1 MKIRQ
6 SPDRSNKR
14 SKLSPETDS
23 DRIITLTQK
32 KVKARLFEKTNLRNK
47 KALNKLK
54 SNDDS
59 PEEKILVTIQV
70 QKPQTPYSLTP
81 KILKKKEKE
90 EWKKVKIYNERIF
103 LRKRNMSLL
112 PQKVHAPVTFLT
124 TRVFQPHYWIFS
136 SLGGY
141 KEMVNAFFRA
151 LCKLAFGDDSFL

>member
-14 SKLSPETDS
+14 LKLSPETDS

-59 PEEKILVTIQV
+59 PEEKNFGNHSGSEASDTLFIDVKNSKQKRKRGMKENQDISREDIFEKAKYVTITSESVCSSGLSFHQSFS
-70 QKPQTPYSLTP
+70 TSLSDLF
-81 KILKKKEKE
+81 KFG
-90 EWKKVKIYNERIF
+90 RIPGDGNF
-103 LRKRNMSLL
+103 
-112 PQKVHAPVTFLT
+112 
-124 TRVFQPHYWIFS
+124 Y
-136 SLGGY
+136 
-141 KEMVNAFFRA
+141 FRA